1 MTNPKR
7 KFLANLVADLG
18 KLAIGAGAVSQ
29 IFSASPDWFK
39 ITRTVAGS
47 LILFVLA
54 FSIHPSQE
62 S

>member
-29 IFSASPDWFK
+29 IFSAAPDWF
-39 ITRTVAGS
+39 IVARTVAGS
-47 LILFVLA
+47 LILFVIA
-54 FSIHPSQE
+54 FSIYPSWE
-62 S
+62 D